1 MSDLGLL
8 SHQYQELAA
17 LARQV
22 RQWVMQIKQAYYHL
36 PSGEVHDAQSG
47 DLPTAMTELAR
58 ITEFLK
64 DVVGFENEGLWPDRW
79 LTEPPLPP
87 VLVKRLHELHTFE
100 RPLYISQLALLTKHL
115 KDDLDALTEKD
126 LELLDGI
133 ALATNADVNAVFRRL
148 MRWA

>member
-8 SHQYQELAA
+8 SHQYQELAT
-17 LARQV
+17 LARQI

-36 PSGEVHDAQSG
+36 PGSEADDVQS
-47 DLPTAMTELAR
+47 DELPTAMTELAR

-64 DVVGFENEGLWPDRW
+64 DVVGFENEGVWPDRW
-79 LTEPPLPP
+79 LAEPPLSP
-87 VLVKRLHELHTFE
+87 VLVKRLHESHAFE
-100 RPLYISQLALLTKHL
+100 RPLYISQLALLTDHL

-126 LELLDGI
+126 LELLDDI